1 MKEANIEDKI
11 KESPTTANLET
22 RIDYLT
28 DLASVRI
35 LNCGLTESPSGSR
48 EEGAVSGA
56 RTKAP
61 PAWPRRSPP
70 PS

>member
-1 MKEANIEDKI
+1 MKEAKTEVKT

-22 RIDYLT
+22 RTGYLD

-35 LNCGLTESPSGSR
+35 LNFGLTESPSGSG
-48 EEGAVSGA
+48 EGGAFSGA

-61 PAWPRRSPP
+61 TAWHRRSPAP
-70 PS
+70 F